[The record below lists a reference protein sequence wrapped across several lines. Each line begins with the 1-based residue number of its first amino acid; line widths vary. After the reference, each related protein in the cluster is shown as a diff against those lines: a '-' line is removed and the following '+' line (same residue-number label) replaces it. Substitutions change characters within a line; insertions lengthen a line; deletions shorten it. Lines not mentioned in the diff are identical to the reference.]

1 MTDQKTLQ
9 EKVYRYQILEQSAKA
24 LAQKRELFINKMM
37 EVENTLSTI
46 EEIQKSKGE
55 EIFLPLGSSVY
66 VPGTVKKKNKMIVGL
81 GADVAIEK
89 DVKKTKEI
97 LMKRKKVLEDGLKSV
112 ETQMLTVGNQ
122 MAKLEPEINRLLKTV
137 QMQKV

>member
-89 DVKKTKEI
+89 DAKKTKEI